1 MPLKTAIIVP
11 CYNEEGVVEDSMPY
25 LNSLVKRLV
34 YTGKISEDSAIIC
47 VDDGSKD
54 RTWNIIEN
62 LAATNRYITGIKLS
76 RNVGHQNAILAGI
89 SAAADYD
96 VTITIDADLQDDIDI
111 IELMID
117 KYNEGCEIVYGVRK
131 NRQNDSFF
139 KKQSANIFYN
149 LMKNSGTDVIPNH
162 ADFRLMSRKAVSY
175 LLEFRE
181 RNLFLRGIV
190 PLIGFKSDMVYY
202 DRKPRLKGNSKY
214 PTVKMIGFAIEG
226 ITSFSVRP
234 IRMIFTVGVIFLI
247 ITLSVAVYV
256 LISILQGKTYPGWA
270 SLMLSIWFIGS
281 LLLISLGI
289 IGEYVSKIYLEVKDR
304 PRFIIEKTTRKP
316 QSL

>member
-1 MPLKTAIIVP
+1 MSLKTAIIVP
-11 CYNEEGVVEDSMPY
+11 CYNEEGVIEDSIPKLTELMN
-25 LNSLVKRLV
+25 LLISK
-34 YTGKISEDSAIIC
+34 GKISSDSSIIC
-47 VDDGSKD
+47 VDDGSND
-54 RTWNIIEN
+54 RTWDIIEN
-62 LAATNRYITGIKLS
+62 LSTANNHITGIKLS
-76 RNVGHQNAILAGI
+76 RNVGHQNAILAGL
-89 SAAADYD
+89 SVAADYD
-96 VTITIDADLQDDIDI
+96 ITVTVDVDLQDDISV

-117 KYNEGCEIVYGVRK
+117 SCYKGCEIVYGVRK
-131 NRQNDSFF
+131 SRKDDSFF
-139 KKQSANIFYN
+139 KKQSANIFYK

-190 PLIGFKSDMVYY
+190 PLIGFKSDIIYY
-202 DRKPRLKGNSKY
+202 DRRPRLIGRSKY

-234 IRMIFTVGVIFLI
+234 IRMIFAMGVIFLI
-247 ITLSVAVYV
+247 ITLSVSVYV

-270 SLMLSIWFIGS
+270 SIMLSIWFIGS

-304 PRFIIEKTTRKP
+304 PRFIIEKTTR
-316 QSL
+316 SI